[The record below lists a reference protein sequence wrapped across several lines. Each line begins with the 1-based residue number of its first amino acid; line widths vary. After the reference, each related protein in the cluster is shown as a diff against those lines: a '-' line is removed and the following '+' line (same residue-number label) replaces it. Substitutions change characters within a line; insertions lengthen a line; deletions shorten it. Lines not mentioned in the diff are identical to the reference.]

1 MSFNTFLIQ
10 LVGISCGWSLL
21 RAKQMPRGWVG
32 VSGAILLI
40 LLGLWWLV
48 PEQAGWISSALWLLF
63 VVIPLL
69 SITQVTHL
77 VRQERY
83 RSAQALMTWIRWLH
97 PFDSLWQYPHLL
109 QALDLAQQGEMQTA
123 TQTFKRYQNNHSFL
137 GRTATAWLYRT
148 TAQWPEARFWI
159 EHLLPPRL
167 IDQDATIAILHLRSL
182 GELGELDLMLQQ
194 LQHLERTLTKAGAA
208 TSLQT
213 ARLMAFAF
221 CGQVEQVRR
230 LLPSTGYPV
239 FYHQFWL
246 ATAEAATG
254 QTELAHRMLVDLQ
267 RSAHHTQQQELNWR
281 FSHPLVVAKTRLAPD
296 SHHILQ
302 ELETAL
308 TQENR
313 YSLQTAIR
321 QYRAPVTWGVIALN
335 VGVFAVE
342 MAMGGSNDS
351 YVLYRLGAMV
361 PQAVVSGE
369 GWRLLTAL
377 FLHSGITHLLAN
389 MLALYLFGSF
399 VERAIGR
406 WLFFLTYFTCGVG
419 SMGLLALH
427 DILTHAPNQLCVG
440 ASGAIMGLLGVM
452 GIILWRGWRRE
463 KAAIAREHLVL
474 VGAILGLQVISDLL
488 TPQVSLLAHLL
499 GLLIGCVLG
508 SWLPGRQESMQSS

>member
-1 MSFNTFLIQ
+1 
-10 LVGISCGWSLL
+10 
-21 RAKQMPRGWVG
+21 MPRGWVG

-40 LLGLWWLV
+40 LLGLWWIV
-48 PEQAGWISSALWLLF
+48 PELAGWISSAIWLLF
-63 VVIPLL
+63 VLIPLL
-69 SITQVTHL
+69 GIAQVTHL
-77 VRQERY
+77 VRQEHY
-83 RSAQALMTWIRWLH
+83 RSAQVLMTWMRWLH
-97 PFDSLWQYPHLL
+97 PFDSLWQYPQLL
-109 QALDLAQQGEMQTA
+109 KALDLAQQGEMQTA
-123 TQTFKRYQNNHSFL
+123 IQTFKRYQNNHSFL

-182 GELGELDLMLQQ
+182 GELGQLDLMLQQ
-194 LQHLERTLTKAGAA
+194 LQHLERTLTKAGAS

-230 LLPSTGYPV
+230 LLPTTGYPA

-246 ATAEAATG
+246 ATATAAAG
-254 QTELAHRMLVDLQ
+254 QTDLAHPMWVDLQ
-267 RSAHHTQQQELNWR
+267 RSAHYTQQQELNWR
-281 FSHPLVVAKTRLAPD
+281 SSHPLVIARTALSQD
-296 SHHILQ
+296 SHAILRA
-302 ELETAL
+302 LETAL
-308 TQENR
+308 AQENR

-321 QYRAPVTWGVIALN
+321 QYRAVVTWGLIALN
-335 VGVFAVE
+335 VGVFALE
-342 MAMGGSNDS
+342 MGMGGSNDS

-361 PQAVVSGE
+361 PQAVVSGA
-369 GWRLLTAL
+369 GWRLVTAI
-377 FLHSGITHLLAN
+377 FLHSGVTHLLAN

-399 VERAIGR
+399 VERAIGQ
-406 WLFFLTYFTCGVG
+406 WLFCLTYFTCGVG

-427 DILTHAPNQLCVG
+427 DIVTRAPNQICVG

-452 GIILWRGWRRE
+452 GTILWQGWRQE

-499 GLLIGCVLG
+499 GLLIGLVLG
-508 SWLPGRQESMQSS
+508 AFLQWRHRSIRSA